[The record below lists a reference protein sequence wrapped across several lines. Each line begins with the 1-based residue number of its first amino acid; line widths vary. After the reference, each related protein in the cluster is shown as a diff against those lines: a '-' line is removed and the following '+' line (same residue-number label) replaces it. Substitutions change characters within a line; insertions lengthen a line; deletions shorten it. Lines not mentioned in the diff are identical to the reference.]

1 MLRLLAQ
8 NHVNNS
14 DKLKTLT
21 GLLPGQERPKA
32 PTSGNISTPEHGEL
46 PKNLTTEDGC
56 DACSIEADK
65 FLSSLQATQS
75 REEAIASI
83 SWHGRKFIGSGEDCY
98 A

>member
-1 MLRLLAQ
+1 MLLLTTQ
-8 NHVNNS
+8 IDEHNS
-14 DKLKTLT
+14 DKLKTST
-21 GLLPGQERPKA
+21 EPLLGTERPKA
-32 PTSGNISTPEHGEL
+32 TAIGNAS
-46 PKNLTTEDGC
+46 TTEHTQLLETSQC

-65 FLSSLQATQS
+65 FLSSLNSTQS